1 MSNAVETVSVSLE
14 ADAYD
19 RLKRAAAESGVPL
32 GEYIA
37 SAAEQVMQE
46 REALRTEPT
55 AEENAAI
62 SRAVADIEAGRLSS
76 NDEVFARL
84 DAKHGW

>member
-1 MSNAVETVSVSLE
+1 MSNSVETVSVPLE

-19 RLKRAAAESGVPL
+19 RLKRAAAEIGMPL

-46 REALRTEPT
+46 RQALSTAPT

-62 SRAVADIEAGRLSS
+62 ARAVADIEAGRLSS
-76 NDEVFARL
+76 HDEVFARL